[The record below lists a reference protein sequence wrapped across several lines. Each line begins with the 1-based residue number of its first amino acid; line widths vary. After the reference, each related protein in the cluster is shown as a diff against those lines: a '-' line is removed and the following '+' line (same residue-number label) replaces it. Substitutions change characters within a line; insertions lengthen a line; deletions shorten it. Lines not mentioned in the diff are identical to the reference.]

1 MHAQIINY
9 RLDGITEAEYL
20 AASPPDADAIADL
33 PGLVSKVWLADP
45 ATNTYGG
52 FYLWRDRAAMEAF
65 MASGLVAAI
74 MARPHLAE
82 ITSRDFA
89 VPEALSRTTR
99 GVVAELV
106 A

>member
-1 MHAQIINY
+1 MHAQIITY
-9 RLDGITEAEYL
+9 RLNGITEADYL
-20 AASPPDADAIADL
+20 AGSPPDAEAIAGV

-52 FYLWRDRAAMEAF
+52 FYLWQDRAAMEAF
-65 MASGLVAAI
+65 MASGMVAAL
-74 MARPHLAE
+74 MTRPHLAE

-99 GVVAELV
+99 GVAAEF
-106 A
+106 AA

>member
-1 MHAQIINY
+1 MHAQIFNY
-9 RLDGITEAEYL
+9 QLNGMTFADYL
-20 AASPPDADAIADL
+20 AGSPPDATVIAEV
-33 PGLVSKVWLADP
+33 PGLISKLWLADQ

-52 FYLWRDRAAMEAF
+52 FYLWVDRAAMEVF

-74 MARPHLAE
+74 MARPHLSN

-99 GVVAELV
+99 GFVSA
-106 A
+106 

>member
-9 RLDGITEAEYL
+9 HLNGITEADYL
-20 AASPPDADAIADL
+20 AGSPPDAEAIARV
-33 PGLVSKVWLADP
+33 PGLISKVWLADP

-65 MASGLVAAI
+65 MGSGIVAAI
-74 MARPHLAE
+74 MARPHLAG

-89 VPEALSRTTR
+89 VPEALSRATR
-99 GVVAELV
+99 GVVAEF
-106 A
+106 AA